1 LFDLNIYPFPP
12 STTTTGIVPGLLVVP
27 PTRKAARGREN
38 DHLVLYFKLEGQS
51 AITEEGMNAWLEKK
65 AEIYHRTAGTVTSG
79 MRAVI
84 DAINS
89 DLFERNSRHAKE
101 GSQVTGHLQMAV
113 LKREM
118 LYLVTLGN
126 CSPFFSINQ
135 ETGSLTDSENNSRG
149 LGLTQAVSP
158 RFSQF
163 ALAENDVVVFA
174 FNAPSDWTGEQLSG
188 ATALSMET
196 LFRRLYAQPAKSARG
211 LFMRVKTGSG
221 KVNLQLL
228 QAPLAQTRNPEPT
241 AKQQEPVPTP
251 VVVRVQ
257 ATPTAEKPSQVEPS
271 LLEQE
276 AEGTVQQPVVRRI
289 TNPVSRQ
296 HLGGET
302 PAPAEAVPEPE
313 ITPKRVVIPPVEE
326 EEEPSLPA
334 INFKQVVGSTLRKGA
349 QVVNKVDGMVKD
361 TTQKVLPGEVDQP
374 AHLPNSA
381 KILIAILVPVIVVAI
396 AVGLIDRNAKPT
408 YFNGYLQQAEQ
419 LAIRADGQ
427 TADPAARL
435 ESLQESLYWLDKAGD
450 YGTSDDYN
458 TLRARVQ
465 TGIDDLQGIIRI
477 NMVPALPDAL
487 SSKTNITQI
496 VATNTDFYALDSTT
510 GQVLRFF
517 ASGSAY
523 EQDTA
528 FKCGPSENAVVK
540 DIGPVVD
547 MLAISSDNQYGSTLL
562 AVDAG
567 GNLDYCV
574 PGDSGYIVS
583 LQAPDMGWGAIKS
596 ITMYQNF
603 LYVLDISGNAVYRF
617 EGSKLM
623 FSDKPT
629 LFFDEKIPSLTNA
642 IDIEIVGYELY
653 ILRSNGEMVECTYS
667 PIKDMKSTECDDPA
681 LYLDTRSG
689 QTKDVTSFPEA
700 NFILMRLTQSPDSSI
715 YLLDDKGDTVFHL
728 SYARSLQRVLH
739 PRISEG
745 EDVSGLSPTAF
756 SISSGRMVFMAYKN
770 ELFYGQMP

>member
-1 LFDLNIYPFPP
+1 MFDLNIYPFPP
-12 STTTTGIVPGLLVVP
+12 SKTATGIVPGLIVVP
-27 PTRKAARGREN
+27 PNRKGARGREY

-51 AITEEGMNAWLEKK
+51 AITEEGMNTWLEKK

-84 DAINS
+84 DAING

-135 ETGSLTDSENNSRG
+135 DTGSLTDSENNGRG
-149 LGLTQAVSP
+149 LGLTQSVSP
-158 RFSQF
+158 RFSQY

-174 FNAPSDWTGEQLSG
+174 FQAPSNWTGELLNG
-188 ATALSMET
+188 AAALSMET
-196 LFRRLYAQPAKSARG
+196 LLRRLYAQPAKSARG

-221 KVNLQLL
+221 KGNLHFL
-228 QAPLAQTRNPEPT
+228 QAPPAQTKDPEPAAST
-241 AKQQEPVPTP
+241 AVAP
-251 VVVRVQ
+251 VQ
-257 ATPTAEKPSQVEPS
+257 ATLTLEKLPPAEPS
-271 LLEQE
+271 LPVQDS
-276 AEGTVQQPVVRRI
+276 EGAVQQPVVRRI
-289 TNPVSRQ
+289 THPVSRQ
-296 HLGGET
+296 YRGGET
-302 PAPAEAVPEPE
+302 PVPAEPVQAPEVKPAQVVVPHAD
-313 ITPKRVVIPPVEE
+313 EE
-326 EEEPSLPA
+326 KDPSLPSLH
-334 INFKQVVGSTLRKGA
+334 FKRVVGSTLRKGA
-349 QVVNKVDGMVKD
+349 QAVNKVDGIVKD

-374 AHLPNSA
+374 ATLPRSA

-396 AVGLIDRNAKPT
+396 AVGLINRNGKPT

-419 LAIRADGQ
+419 LASRADGQ
-427 TADPAARL
+427 IADPAARL
-435 ESLQESLYWLDKAGD
+435 QSLQESLYWLDKAGA
-450 YGTSDDYN
+450 YGSSDDYN
-458 TLRARVQ
+458 TLRTKVQ

-477 NMVPALPDAL
+477 NMVPALPDNL
-487 SSKTNITQI
+487 PSKTNITQI
-496 VATNTDFYALDSTT
+496 VATNSDFYALDSTT

-528 FKCGPSENAVVK
+528 FKCGPSENTVVK

-547 MLAISSDNQYGSTLL
+547 MLAIPSGNQYGATLL
-562 AVDAG
+562 AIDAA
-567 GNLDYCV
+567 GNLEYCV

-596 ITMYQNF
+596 ISMYQNF
-603 LYVLDISGNAVYRF
+603 LYVLDISGNAIYRF
-617 EGSKLM
+617 EGSSLM
-623 FSDKPT
+623 FQDKPT
-629 LFFDEKIPSLTNA
+629 LFFDEEIPSLSNA

-667 PIKDMKSTECDDPA
+667 PIKDMKSTECTDPA
-681 LYLDTRSG
+681 VYQDTRSG
-689 QTKDVTSFPEA
+689 QTKDVTTFPEA
-700 NFILMRLTQSPDSSI
+700 NFILMRLTQAPDSSI
-715 YLLDDKGDTVFHL
+715 YLLDDKGNTVFHF